1 MADEQAQGD
10 SLTDRKRR
18 RAKEA
23 IRRAALD
30 LFSER
35 GFDAV
40 SVTDIA
46 ERAEVGR
53 TTFFRYFG
61 DKQEVMFSEPA
72 EAVAEA
78 SEAPPAPAER
88 IGSSMAAALAAAR
101 RLVVGYVEGITADPD
116 AYKRHQELV
125 SSHPELYARS
135 LVKQRRYA
143 DALTDRLQSWGATP
157 STARQAAEIGLACFH
172 AGQAAAQDDPRTL
185 ARHIERAF
193 DRLRSLPAGP
203 AGRTAALRS
212 ARNPQPTPPRPPRMP
227 PRLVGVNGEPERP
240 SRNPPRG

>member
-1 MADEQAQGD
+1 MTEDQAPAD

-18 RAKEA
+18 RAKET

-35 GFDAV
+35 GFDSV

-61 DKQEVMFSEPA
+61 DKQEVLFSEPA
-72 EAVAEA
+72 EVADA
-78 SEAPPAPAER
+78 PRSPPAPTEP
-88 IGSSMAAALAAAR
+88 IGSSMTAALAAAR
-101 RLVVGYVEGITADPD
+101 RLVIGYVEGITADPA
-116 AYKRHQELV
+116 AYQRHQELV
-125 SSHPELYARS
+125 GSHPELYARS

-143 DALTDRLQSWGATP
+143 DALTSRLQSWGAAP
-157 STARQAAEIGLACFH
+157 STARQAAEIGLACFY
-172 AGQAAAQDDPRTL
+172 AGQAAAQGNPRTL

-193 DRLRSLPAGP
+193 DQLRS
-203 AGRTAALRS
+203 
-212 ARNPQPTPPRPPRMP
+212 
-227 PRLVGVNGEPERP
+227 
-240 SRNPPRG
+240 

>member
-23 IRRAALD
+23 IRQAALD

-46 ERAEVGR
+46 DRAEVGR

-61 DKQEVMFSEPA
+61 DKQEVLFSEPA
-72 EAVAEA
+72 EAVAGA
-78 SEAPPAPAER
+78 SQGPPAPTER
-88 IGSSMAAALAAAR
+88 IGSSMAAALAAVR
-101 RLVVGYVEGITADPD
+101 RLVVGYVEGITADPG
-116 AYKRHQELV
+116 AYERHQELV
-125 SSHPELYARS
+125 NSHPELYARS

-143 DALTDRLQSWGATP
+143 DELTNRLQSWGATP
-157 STARQAAEIGLACFH
+157 STARQAAEIGLACYYI
-172 AGQAAAQDDPRTL
+172 GQATAQDDPRIL
-185 ARHIERAF
+185 ARHVERAL
-193 DRLRSLPAGP
+193 DRLRS
-203 AGRTAALRS
+203 
-212 ARNPQPTPPRPPRMP
+212 
-227 PRLVGVNGEPERP
+227 
-240 SRNPPRG
+240 

>member
-1 MADEQAQGD
+1 MTEERGQDD
-10 SLTDRKRR
+10 SLTERKRR

-61 DKQEVMFSEPA
+61 DKQEVLFGDPGEAVNVAFQEPPPPA
-72 EAVAEA
+72 EQ
-78 SEAPPAPAER
+78 

-101 RLVVGYVEGITADPD
+101 RLVVDYVTGITADP
-116 AYKRHQELV
+116 ASYRRHETLV
-125 SSHPELYARS
+125 NSHPELYARS

-143 DALTDRLQSWGATP
+143 DALAARLLSWGATA
-157 STARQAAEIGLACFH
+157 STARQAAEIGLACFY
-172 AGQAAAQDDPRTL
+172 AGRATAQDDPSVL
-185 ARHIERAF
+185 ARHVDRAF
-193 DRLRSLPAGP
+193 DRISGRS
-203 AGRTAALRS
+203 RS
-212 ARNPQPTPPRPPRMP
+212 
-227 PRLVGVNGEPERP
+227 
-240 SRNPPRG
+240 

>member
-1 MADEQAQGD
+1 MTGEQALGD

-23 IRRAALD
+23 IRQAALD

-61 DKQEVMFSEPA
+61 DKQEVLFSDPA
-72 EAVAEA
+72 EAAAEA
-78 SEAPPAPAER
+78 PPREPAPAER
-88 IGSSMAAALAAAR
+88 IGSSLPAALAAAR
-101 RLVVGYVEGITADPD
+101 GLVVGYIEAITADHR
-116 AYKRHQELV
+116 AYERHQELV

-143 DALTDRLQSWGATP
+143 EELTDRLRSWGAT
-157 STARQAAEIGLACFH
+157 SAIARQAAEIGLACFYI
-172 AGQAAAQDDPRTL
+172 GQATAQDDPRVL
-185 ARHIERAF
+185 ARHVERAF
-193 DRLRSLPAGP
+193 DRII
-203 AGRTAALRS
+203 T
-212 ARNPQPTPPRPPRMP
+212 
-227 PRLVGVNGEPERP
+227 
-240 SRNPPRG
+240 